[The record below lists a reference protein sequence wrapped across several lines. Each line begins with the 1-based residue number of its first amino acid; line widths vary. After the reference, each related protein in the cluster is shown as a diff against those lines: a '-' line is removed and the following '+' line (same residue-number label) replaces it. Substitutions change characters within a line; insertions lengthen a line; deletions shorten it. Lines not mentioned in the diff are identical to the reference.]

1 MEQKTILIVEDE
13 FIVANDLATI
23 LKRNR
28 YRISDIAGS
37 YQDALRSVKQKTP
50 DLALLDIQLK
60 GKETGIDIG
69 KRFLEL
75 QIPFIYV
82 SANSNKAILEE
93 VKTTKPL
100 GFLVKPFREK
110 DVLVAIEIALS
121 LYKDTEQYKNQQD
134 IAFRKE
140 LDHIAARYTK
150 FSEQLFQIAAKLQ
163 TYVPF
168 DSIEY
173 FYKKSDHENCHYCAL
188 KRIGYNEYQA
198 FSEEGLA
205 TITNTSVNTVLAM
218 VENCY
223 QSSKEVLQE
232 DNCNLTMQQV
242 SDHEYLKQLPFSY
255 ATQFLKAIF
264 RLGRDQVVCMQFH
277 HKDHTVYGEEQI
289 SFLKK
294 MYPYIKECLHPDI
307 IVEKT
312 ITVHTNNTKTAAN
325 TSVYTKMGGN
335 EGFEDIVGKSTEIL
349 SVFDHIKK
357 VAPVDTSVLIMGE
370 SGTGKELIAK
380 KIHQLSARSKMPL
393 VIVNCATLP
402 ANLAESILFGHE
414 KGSFTDAQTRQIGKF
429 ELADKGSIF
438 LDEIGELSLDLQVK
452 LLRVL
457 QEKEIER
464 IGNGTPIKINTRI
477 IAATNKDLEAEVEN
491 GNFRLDLYYRL
502 NIFPILLPPLR
513 QRKDDILLL
522 ANHFLKKFATRNK
535 QHEKSFS
542 KEVEKAIVSYKWP
555 GNIRQL
561 EHYIER
567 SILFSGENAII
578 NGLYPPLDTQ
588 DPVENDFIFDTE
600 GDTVKTIHEIEREYI
615 LSILKKCNG
624 KVFGTGGAAE
634 LLKIP
639 SSTLNSKIK
648 KLGIEKK
655 DIYS

>member
-13 FIVANDLATI
+13 FIVANDMANI
-23 LKRNR
+23 LKKNR

-37 YQDALRSVKQKTP
+37 YQDTLRSVKQKRP
-50 DLALLDIQLK
+50 DLVLLDIQLK
-60 GKETGIDIG
+60 GKETGIDVG
-69 KRFLEL
+69 RKLMEL
-75 QIPFIYV
+75 KIPFIYV

-110 DVLVAIEIALS
+110 DVLVAIEIAMS

-134 IAFRKE
+134 EAFRKE
-140 LDHIAARYTK
+140 LEEISLRYTS
-150 FSEQLFQIAAKLQ
+150 FSDQLFQLSAKLQ

-168 DSIEY
+168 DNIEY
-173 FYKKSDHENCHYCAL
+173 FYKKSDTDRCHYCSL
-188 KRIGYNEYQA
+188 KRIGYNEYQT

-205 TITNTSVNTVLAM
+205 TVTNNSVDAIVSML
-218 VENCY
+218 EDCY
-223 QSSKEVLQE
+223 QNSKKLLNGDEVNISLQE
-232 DNCNLTMQQV
+232 V
-242 SDHEYLKQLPFSY
+242 SCHEHLHLLAFSKNDR
-255 ATQFLKAIF
+255 FLKVVF
-264 RLGRDQVVCMQFH
+264 KLGADQVVCMQFH
-277 HKDHTVYGEEQI
+277 HRDQLIYGDEQTGFI
-289 SFLKK
+289 KR
-294 MYPYIKECLHPDI
+294 MYPYMKACLHPDMATENTPATD
-307 IVEKT
+307 EKV
-312 ITVHTNNTKTAAN
+312 IKPILSATAKISNHA
-325 TSVYTKMGGN
+325 
-335 EGFEDIVGKSTEIL
+335 GFDDIVGKSTEIL
-349 SVFDHIKK
+349 FVFDHIKK

-370 SGTGKELIAK
+370 SGTGKEVIAK
-380 KIHQLSARSKMPL
+380 KIHQLSNRAKMPL
-393 VIVNCATLP
+393 IIVNCATLP

-429 ELADKGSIF
+429 ELADKGTIF
-438 LDEIGELSLDLQVK
+438 LDEIGELSLELQVK

-464 IGNGTPIKINTRI
+464 IGNGTPIQINTRI
-477 IAATNKDLEAEVEN
+477 IAATNRDLEVEVEK

-502 NIFPILLPPLR
+502 NIFPILLPALR
-513 QRKDDILLL
+513 ERKDDIIPL
-522 ANHFLKKFATRNK
+522 AEHFLQKFARKNK
-535 QHEKSFS
+535 QPLKTFTP
-542 KEVEKAIVSYKWP
+542 EVEKSIRLYKWP

-561 EHYIER
+561 EHYVER
-567 SILFSGENAII
+567 SILFSADSPVI
-578 NGLYPPLDTQ
+578 NNLYPPLDTS
-588 DPVENDFIFDTE
+588 DSMEAEFVFDTT

-648 KLGIEKK
+648 KLGIEKR